1 MFLYRTGLLLS
12 IAALA
17 LAGLVLA
24 TDLEDRIAGALCQTS
39 GAAVQSAG
47 DGACGFNAD
56 MQAMAILIAVCLL
69 GLALTGIGILLR
81 RREPPRR
88 RMFGPRR

>member
-1 MFLYRTGLLLS
+1 MFLYRTGLFLS

-17 LAGLVLA
+17 LAGLALA

-39 GAAVQSAG
+39 GVAAQQAG

-56 MQAMAILIAVCLL
+56 MQAMAILLAICLL
-69 GLALTGIGILLR
+69 GLVLTGIGILLR
-81 RREPPRR
+81 RRDSSRR
-88 RMFGPRR
+88 RMFGPRG